1 MILFETHVRL
11 FHNQTKTTDGS
22 SAGQSEGWP
31 TGGSDTK
38 PRWNSEQD
46 NQKQLKNPHPKVKL

>member
-11 FHNQTKTTDGS
+11 FHNQTKT